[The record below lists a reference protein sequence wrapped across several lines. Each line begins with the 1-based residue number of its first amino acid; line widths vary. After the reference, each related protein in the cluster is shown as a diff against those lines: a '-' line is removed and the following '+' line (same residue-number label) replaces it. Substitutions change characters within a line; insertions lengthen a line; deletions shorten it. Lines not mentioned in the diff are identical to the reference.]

1 MYLSYIFQ
9 RRAWLNESYRTFE
22 CRKFYPH
29 KKKSFFTFPYT
40 LGSVCVCTACN
51 RFSVTGA

>member
-40 LGSVCVCTACN
+40 LGSVCMCVLP
-51 RFSVTGA
+51 VTVSQ